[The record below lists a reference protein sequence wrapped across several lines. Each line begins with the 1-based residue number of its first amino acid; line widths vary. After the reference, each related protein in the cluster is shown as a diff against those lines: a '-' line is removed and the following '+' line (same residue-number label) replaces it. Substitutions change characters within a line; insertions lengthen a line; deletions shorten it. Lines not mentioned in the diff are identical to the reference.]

1 VQPVLPSLFDLC
13 YFWILKC
20 HGLVYFSPDSWPLV
34 AARAWAVVVAIRVPT
49 TDGTITLM
57 NSIYPPVQK
66 PEPLGR
72 CIRKDGILINSSLD
86 VAQDKSRD

>member
-1 VQPVLPSLFDLC
+1 
-13 YFWILKC
+13 
-20 HGLVYFSPDSWPLV
+20 
-34 AARAWAVVVAIRVPT
+34 
-49 TDGTITLM
+49 M

-86 VAQDKSRD
+86 VAQDKSRDGILVSFVSNQLPSIMIVSCSQEESERMGISDRRTENGDKQSISSVIR